1 MKYSYTFNINGREY
15 ERISDR
21 MDTISNLVEKNIQE
35 SEVGLFY
42 IDHKTFMD
50 KYVEYRVKGVNKNLY
65 LIITNQSGYDTYDSA
80 VYCAYTEKEAIKM
93 SENRMSYSN
102 EYKNTAEL
110 IGTPKEDLEVG
121 EIVSSF
127 NAG

>member
-1 MKYSYTFNINGREY
+1 MKYLYTFNINEREY
-15 ERISDR
+15 EVISDR
-21 MDTISNLVEKNIQE
+21 VDKISNLVEMNLQE

-42 IDHKTFMD
+42 MDYKNFMD
-50 KYVEYRVKGVNKNLY
+50 NRVKYSVKEANKNLY
-65 LIITNQSGYDTYDSA
+65 LILTNQSGYDTYDCA

-110 IGTPKEDLEVG
+110 IGIADEDLEVG